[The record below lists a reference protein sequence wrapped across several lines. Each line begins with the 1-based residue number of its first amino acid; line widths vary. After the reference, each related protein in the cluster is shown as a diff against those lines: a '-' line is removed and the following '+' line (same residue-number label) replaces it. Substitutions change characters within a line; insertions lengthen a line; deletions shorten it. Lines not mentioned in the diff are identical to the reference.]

1 VAGDTDLRGQAAIPM
16 AATACNAALVTYGA
30 MTLPLTWGWG
40 AMTALAAYAI
50 AYGAI
55 NLFFVFRGAR
65 MARDAAGARR
75 LQTAASLVNASL
87 PVVFAVQ
94 AFASGGVS
102 LLEWGGT
109 VLMFVPACANWLAI
123 RDVATKP

>member
-1 VAGDTDLRGQAAIPM
+1 M
-16 AATACNAALVTYGA
+16 AATSCNAALVTYGA
-30 MTLPLTWGWG
+30 MTLPMTWGWG

-55 NLFFVFRGAR
+55 NLLLVFRGAR
-65 MARDAAGARR
+65 FVRDAAGARR
-75 LQTAASLVNASL
+75 LRAGAAVINASL
-87 PVVFAVQ
+87 PAVFALQ

-109 VLMFVPACANWLAI
+109 ALMFAPACVNWLAI
-123 RDVATKP
+123 RDAVRAP

>member
-1 VAGDTDLRGQAAIPM
+1 MAGGADLRWQAAVPM

-40 AMTALAAYAI
+40 AMTALAVYAI
-50 AYGAI
+50 AYGAT
-55 NLFFVFRGAR
+55 NLFLVFRGAR
-65 MARDAAGARR
+65 LARDAAGARR
-75 LQTAASLVNASL
+75 LQTGAAFVNASL
-87 PVVFAVQ
+87 PVVFAIQ

-109 VLMFVPACANWLAI
+109 ALMFVPACANWLAI